1 MDRLTRP
8 SPPGSSRF
16 FLSIILAIGAVFVVL
31 GFVSAT
37 DYSPSPVRDTV
48 LVAGGTLLVLTG
60 VLGLKSPTYS
70 LSGSRELSPSRL
82 YAQLGVALLG
92 LGIGSTL
99 LLGPGW
105 DTAAWLLP
113 GILALHR
120 SYLLHRFAK
129 FAKGK
134 GMELP
139 AELPE

>member
-8 SPPGSSRF
+8 NPPGSSRF

-37 DYSPSPVRDTV
+37 DYTPSPVRDTV

-60 VLGLKSPTYS
+60 VIGLKSPTYS
-70 LSGSRELSPSRL
+70 LSGSVELSPARL

-92 LGIGSTL
+92 LGVGSTL

-113 GILALHR
+113 GVLALHR
-120 SYLLHRFAK
+120 SYLLYRFAK
-129 FAKGK
+129 FAKDK
-134 GMELP
+134 GIDPSTEF
-139 AELPE
+139 PE

>member
-16 FLSIILAIGAVFVVL
+16 FLTVILVIGAVFVVL

-37 DYSPSPVRDTV
+37 DYSPSPVHDTV

-60 VLGLKSPTYS
+60 VIGLKSPTYS
-70 LSGSRELSPSRL
+70 LSGSRSLSPSRL

-105 DTAAWLLP
+105 DSAAWLLP
-113 GILALHR
+113 GVLALHR

-129 FAKGK
+129 FARAKGI
-134 GMELP
+134 EP
-139 AELPE
+139 QTEATE